1 MLSWVLVFK
10 TNIVERGI
18 ADSLI
23 QRISSIYPKA
33 LINFDLEDCD
43 RVLRVEGNGI
53 NANAIIK
60 TLQELGFECI
70 ELE

>member
-10 TNIVERGI
+10 TNIVEREI
-18 ADSLI
+18 ADSLF

-43 RVLRVEGNGI
+43 RILRVEGNGI

-60 TLQELGFECI
+60 TLQEQGFECS

>member
-1 MLSWVLVFK
+1 MLNWVLVFK
-10 TNIVERGI
+10 TNIGEREI

-23 QRISSIYPKA
+23 RRISSIYPMA
-33 LINFDLEDCD
+33 LIHFDLNDCD
-43 RVLRVEGNGI
+43 RILRVEGNGI

-60 TLQELGFECI
+60 TLHEQGFECS

>member
-10 TNIVERGI
+10 TNIVEREI

-23 QRISSIYPKA
+23 QCISSIYPKA

-43 RVLRVEGNGI
+43 RILRVEGNGI

-60 TLQELGFECI
+60 TLQEQGFECS

>member
-10 TNIVERGI
+10 TNIGERGI